1 MDNFYLTL
9 PCSVK
14 GVTQENV
21 LSDYITHLPRT
32 IELEDR
38 WEVALVEFH
47 FNKSWYNLE
56 NDTYIGLKTLD
67 NLFLAFCDDALP
79 AGKYPLDQLI
89 TEINK
94 LLNEFASSST
104 TLKSV
109 SHVTEFRKISK
120 AASLSVDLASNRIIM
135 NPGLTERNE
144 VLLPVFTDEFYE
156 LLGMTNRMHEHPYSI
171 SSNTKLTDEELLFLS
186 THEEEAI
193 IGPLYS
199 ERAYDIERGI
209 HSIFV
214 YSDIV
219 KENLIGDKTVQC
231 LRVCTLPQRNFG
243 ETINLTFDQ
252 PHYLPLSKRSFST
265 IRVTLKDK
273 TNEQIRFQFG
283 ETLVKLHFKKC

>member
-14 GVTQENV
+14 GITQENV

-32 IELEDR
+32 IELEDK

-47 FNKSWYNLE
+47 FTKSWYNLE
-56 NDTYIGLKTLD
+56 NETFIGVKTLD
-67 NLFLAFCDDALP
+67 NLFLAFSSEALHP
-79 AGKYPLDQLI
+79 GKYPLTHLI

-94 LLNEFASSST
+94 LLDEFASSST

-109 SHVTEFRKISK
+109 SHETEFRKIVK
-120 AASLSVDLASNRIIM
+120 APSLTVDLASNRIIM
-135 NPGLTERNE
+135 NPGLTDKNE

-171 SSNTKLTDEELLFLS
+171 SSNSKLTDEELLFLS

-219 KENLIGDKTVQC
+219 EENLIGDKSVRC
-231 LRVCTLPQRNFG
+231 LRVCTLQQTKFG

-273 TNEQIRFQFG
+273 TNQQIKFQFG
-283 ETLVKLHFKKC
+283 ETLIKLHFRKC